1 MIQHIRAMHGTT
13 ATIACRNEAM
23 RLALLDTPKREESAK
38 VSELQQQVKNLS
50 SRLSD
55 TIARQM
61 VHDDGFI
68 DSGSFWKLEQ
78 FFPQMHKKYLS
89 YAKYILNITQ
99 ENDKRFWD
107 DI

>member
-1 MIQHIRAMHGTT
+1 MGAYYPKTKLLPS
-13 ATIACRNEAM
+13 TIAF
-23 RLALLDTPKREESAK
+23 
-38 VSELQQQVKNLS
+38 
-50 SRLSD
+50 
-55 TIARQM
+55 
-61 VHDDGFI
+61 HYDGFI

>member
-1 MIQHIRAMHGTT
+1 MGAYYPKTKLLPS
-13 ATIACRNEAM
+13 TIAF
-23 RLALLDTPKREESAK
+23 
-38 VSELQQQVKNLS
+38 
-50 SRLSD
+50 
-55 TIARQM
+55 
-61 VHDDGFI
+61 HYDGFI

-78 FFPQMHKKYLS
+78 FFPQMHKKYSS